1 MILEKKKKNESRD
14 TASLKK
20 ITVPFTLDAVH
31 RGMPQWKSRISET
44 SAMEYVVQR
53 TLTMRGSITVRLNS
67 CLTRLELTKQVK
79 LLFIQQKKAAE
90 SKQNKQ
96 EVRHTMIGTS
106 P

>member
-1 MILEKKKKNESRD
+1 
-14 TASLKK
+14 
-20 ITVPFTLDAVH
+20 
-31 RGMPQWKSRISET
+31 MPQWKSRISET

-106 P
+106 LKLAFSE